1 MVSPLRRARRRG
13 PAPPVDLTTILV
25 PGAGDSA
32 VGNAAVLP
40 NPVVAASGT
49 FGLGD
54 ELGELVDPSEPGAV
68 TVKSL
73 SAQPWPGNPPIRV
86 APCDSGMVNS
96 VGLQNPGVDAWC
108 GDGLR
113 ALRTSGARVICSV
126 WGRTVDEFETVAS
139 RLATVSDEL
148 TALEINVSCP
158 NLHADSEIFAH
169 DASATAEVVAA
180 VTAAVGGL
188 PVFTKLSPNTT
199 ELVAVARAAVDAG
212 STGLTLVNTLSGMA
226 IDAATRRPRLGAVT
240 GGLSGPA
247 IRPVAL
253 RCVWQVA
260 RELPGVP
267 IIGTG
272 GVATGEHAV
281 EMLLAG
287 ATAVGVGTAT
297 FEDPR
302 ATVRVRDELAGWCAA
317 HGVSSVA
324 ELVGALEVPE

>member
-1 MVSPLRRARRRG
+1 MSPFRGTRHNRRAL
-13 PAPPVDLTTILV
+13 PVDLSTKLLERTGTGREI
-25 PGAGDSA
+25 
-32 VGNAAVLP
+32 VLP
-40 NPVVAASGT
+40 NPIVAASGT
-49 FGLGD
+49 FGQSD
-54 ELGELVDPSEPGAV
+54 ELDELVDPSALGAV

-73 SAQPWPGNPPIRV
+73 SVEAWPGNPPVRV

-108 GDGLR
+108 RQGLP
-113 ALRTSGARVICSV
+113 ALRSTGARIIGSV
-126 WGRTVDEFETVAS
+126 WGRTVDEFSAASS
-139 RLATVSDEL
+139 RLAQCSGDLV
-148 TALEINVSCP
+148 ALELNVSCP
-158 NLHADSEIFAH
+158 NLHAGSEMFAH
-169 DASATAEVVAA
+169 DASSTADVVRA
-180 VTAAVGGL
+180 VTRVVGEL

-199 ELVAVARAAVDAG
+199 EIVNVARAAVEAG
-212 STGLTLVNTLSGMA
+212 SAGLTVMNTLSGMS

-247 IRPVAL
+247 VRPVAL

-260 RELPGVP
+260 QALPGVP

-272 GVATGEHAV
+272 GVARGEHAA

-302 ATVRVRDELAGWCAA
+302 ATLRVRDELASWCASN
-317 HGVSSVA
+317 GVRSVS